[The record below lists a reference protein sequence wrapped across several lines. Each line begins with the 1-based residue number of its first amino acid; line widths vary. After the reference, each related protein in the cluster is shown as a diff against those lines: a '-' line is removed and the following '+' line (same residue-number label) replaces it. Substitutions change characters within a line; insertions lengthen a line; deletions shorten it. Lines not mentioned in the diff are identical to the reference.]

1 MNTWQAIFVE
11 PAKTVVSQVSQF
23 LVNVLLV
30 IIILIIGWIISKFI
44 KTVIAKLLKTVKLD
58 ELSDKIELD
67 KLLAKGG
74 ITYPLSELVSIIVYW
89 LALLI
94 TFVVAINSIG
104 MPIAA
109 ELLNKVALYV
119 PNIIAAIF
127 IMIFGMFVATILRN
141 IVLTAANNTGLSQA
155 KLLSQV
161 VEIVVIVFAIL
172 VTLEQLNIKAQII
185 ELTISIVLASL
196 GLGFALAFGLGCKD
210 LAGKFTSELVE
221 KMKGKK

>member
-58 ELSDKIELD
+58 ELADKIELN

-89 LALLI
+89 LALLV

-119 PNIIAAIF
+119 PNVIAAIF

-141 IVLTAANNTGLSQA
+141 IVLTAANNAGLSQS
-155 KLLSQV
+155 KLLAQV
-161 VEIVVIVFAIL
+161 VEIIVIVFAIL
-172 VTLEQLNIKAQII
+172 VTLEQLSIKAQII

-196 GLGFALAFGLGCKD
+196 GLAFALAFGLGCKD
-210 LAGKFTSELVE
+210 LAGKFASELVE